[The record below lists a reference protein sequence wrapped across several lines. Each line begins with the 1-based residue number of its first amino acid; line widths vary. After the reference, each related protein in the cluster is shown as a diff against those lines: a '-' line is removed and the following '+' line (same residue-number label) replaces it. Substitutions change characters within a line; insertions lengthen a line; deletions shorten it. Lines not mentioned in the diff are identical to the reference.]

1 MNMNNKENR
10 IVLFIFLYIILTCD
24 YNILISYSF
33 MCNYE
38 HFKLNTAISSTK
50 FQTSINYV

>member
-1 MNMNNKENR
+1 MNNKENR